1 MDRRPMCDKSGIY
14 QVSSEDCDL
23 IHIGQTKRCW
33 NIKFKEHLAHLK
45 HNRFDKWSVAH
56 MLDNKRKVRDMHLVK
71 AIDNKI

>member
-45 HNRFDKWSVAH
+45 HNRFDGG
-56 MLDNKRKVRDMHLVK
+56 
-71 AIDNKI
+71 